1 MAIRTFNVDDAV
13 YLKFSRICKEQGL
26 SMSRQIDM
34 FIKSFVEEEPKA
46 RAEYLEKLRKIRSG
60 KFIKVENFGKRYGLK

>member
-1 MAIRTFNVDDAV
+1 MALKTFNIEETTFI
-13 YLKFSRICKEQGL
+13 KFSKICKEQGL

-34 FIKSFVEEEPKA
+34 FIKSFVEEEPVA

-60 KFIKVENFGKRYGLK
+60 KFIKVENFRNRYGLK